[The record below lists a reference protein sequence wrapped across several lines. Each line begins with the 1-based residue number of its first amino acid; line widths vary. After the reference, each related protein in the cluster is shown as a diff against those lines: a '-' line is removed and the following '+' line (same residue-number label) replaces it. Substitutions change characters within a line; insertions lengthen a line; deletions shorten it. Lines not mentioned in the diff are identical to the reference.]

1 MKKVSFLPVVHK
13 DQKRI
18 LIKFDYD
25 QELISALKKF
35 TSAIWS
41 QTYKSWHIADAP
53 EKIDEVMYALKDVA
67 DIDISAVY
75 EKIPFPRD
83 QTKLGSSKLK
93 IQSTKLENNSEV
105 RMKNSELKKES
116 EAFIYP
122 ARKGNIVS
130 MDIIDEKKIILKFPF
145 AREHVAKI
153 KTLPYYFWDKDK
165 KQWSFAYSPAVK
177 EEIESFFKKYGYTI
191 ECNFIVT
198 KNKEKKEKK
207 NYGNDRKIPEAYL
220 QKLIIKRYSENTQRT
235 YKVAFT
241 DFINYFKT
249 KELDEITEQDI
260 KDYLLYMVEKRKVS
274 SSFQNQ
280 VINAIKFYYEKVCGG
295 KRLPY
300 ITIDR
305 PFKEKVLP
313 TVLSEEEVQRIINC
327 VKNIKHKAILLTI
340 YSAGLRISEV
350 VNLKIADIDSK
361 RKAIIIKGAKGKK
374 DRNSILSDKLLI
386 NLRDYFKQY
395 KPKVWLFEGQTG
407 EQYSETS
414 IQHIFRNA
422 CNDAGIMKKA
432 TVHTLR
438 HSFATHLLERGTDLR
453 YIQELLGHSSSK
465 TTEIYTHITRKGME
479 QIKSPLDNF
488 EIE

>member
-1 MKKVSFLPVVHK
+1 
-13 DQKRI
+13 
-18 LIKFDYD
+18 
-25 QELISALKKF
+25 
-35 TSAIWS
+35 
-41 QTYKSWHIADAP
+41 
-53 EKIDEVMYALKDVA
+53 
-67 DIDISAVY
+67 
-75 EKIPFPRD
+75 
-83 QTKLGSSKLK
+83 
-93 IQSTKLENNSEV
+93 
-105 RMKNSELKKES
+105 
-116 EAFIYP
+116 
-122 ARKGNIVS
+122 
-130 MDIIDEKKIILKFPF
+130 
-145 AREHVAKI
+145 
-153 KTLPYYFWDKDK
+153 
-165 KQWSFAYSPAVK
+165 
-177 EEIESFFKKYGYTI
+177 
-191 ECNFIVT
+191 
-198 KNKEKKEKK
+198 
-207 NYGNDRKIPEAYL
+207 
-220 QKLIIKRYSENTQRT
+220 
-235 YKVAFT
+235 
-241 DFINYFKT
+241 
-249 KELDEITEQDI
+249 
-260 KDYLLYMVEKRKVS
+260 MVEKRKVS